1 MSKIEVIHN
10 IGHLRRTALAVSTE
24 APPTYS
30 LNLLFPRSSQSEG
43 RWVKKKKKSCRATLI
58 ESINK
63 NVQTYTLMLG
73 Q

>member
-43 RWVKKKKKSCRATLI
+43 RWVKKKKSCRATLV

>member
-1 MSKIEVIHN
+1 MSKIEIIHN

-43 RWVKKKKKSCRATLI
+43 RWVKKKSCRATLV

>member
-10 IGHLRRTALAVSTE
+10 IGHLRHTALAVSTE

-43 RWVKKKKKSCRATLI
+43 RWVKKKNKSCRATLI

>member
-43 RWVKKKKKSCRATLI
+43 RWVKKKKSRRATLV